1 LRTNRVLS
9 VSSPGNFKPRH
20 TFPGISARPSLAPP
34 TLQRFETY
42 LRRHALSPAT
52 IRNYLADLRAFARW
66 HTNRKSSPNDLA
78 PADFRA
84 YRAHLCDETDHSPA
98 TINRRLQSLRL
109 FGRFLH
115 ETAQVADNPARGL
128 ALVHNGN
135 SRALAP
141 RTLTRTEVARLLTAA
156 RDARPSLAARDL
168 AIAQLMLQAG
178 LRVHQI
184 ATLRVDDIILPR
196 RDARVRV
203 HSNGAPRDIPLNAL
217 TVRALRDYLP
227 MRPTIPHLENLFL
240 SQRGQP
246 LAIRSIQRLVDASAR
261 AAGLPNVS
269 AQTLRHTCA
278 QNMLTETHDA
288 ATVAR
293 WLGHRDVR
301 MVERYLKTG
310 TRNLALSAVEGT

>member
-1 LRTNRVLS
+1 MRTNRVLS
-9 VSSPGNFKPRH
+9 VPSPGNSKPRH
-20 TFPGISARPSLAPP
+20 TFPGVSARPSLALP
-34 TLQRFETY
+34 TFQRFETY

-66 HTNRKSSPNDLA
+66 HTNCKSSPSNLSS
-78 PADFRA
+78 ADFRA
-84 YRAHLCDETDHSPA
+84 YRAYLCDKTDHSPA

-115 ETAQVADNPARGL
+115 ETGQVADNPTRDL
-128 ALVHNGN
+128 ALVRNGN
-135 SRALAP
+135 TRTQTP
-141 RTLTRTEVARLLTAA
+141 RTLTRAEVARLLMAVRA
-156 RDARPSLAARDL
+156 ARPSLAARDL
-168 AIAQLMLQAG
+168 AITQLMLQAG

-184 ATLRVDDIILPR
+184 AALRVDDVVLTR
-196 RDARVRV
+196 RNARVRV
-203 HSNGAPRDIPLNAL
+203 HGNGAPRDVPLNAL
-217 TVRALRDYLP
+217 AVRALSDYLP
-227 MRPTIPHLENLFL
+227 TRPAVPRVEHLFL

-246 LAIRSIQRLVDASAR
+246 LSIRSIQRLVDVAAR
-261 AAGLPNVS
+261 AADLPNVS

-278 QNMLTETHDA
+278 QNMLAQTRDA

-310 TRNLALSAVEGT
+310 TLNT